1 MNIDGSGKENR
12 GTGNPKD
19 DGVKTLQ
26 QEIAKMAKQFE
37 AALPKAITPERMM
50 RIVLTAIRK
59 QPDLALCPPESFF
72 GAVLTALQLG
82 LEINTPLGQCYIISY
97 NREISFQMG
106 YQGIIELAYRSNK
119 YKRIDAEVVYMGDKF
134 EYTYGLPSRLAHK
147 PCGKR
152 ENPTH
157 VYALYE
163 LVNGGGNFKVWTW
176 DAVINHAKTYSKSY
190 KASSSP
196 WTAKNPETVESMAKK
211 TLLINVLKYAPK
223 SVEIAQAITADDSD
237 IQARVVDDGSFSF
250 IDFEFRPNQIAP
262 PDETMKTPR
271 RQAPAAEKAARE
283 AAQADREEQAEPIP
297 AAKPKGTGTGKTQGL
312 FARDEEEAMEE
323 EYERHT
329 AGGVVPPD
337 FGN

>member
-1 MNIDGSGKENR
+1 MKTDGSDRENR
-12 GTGNPKD
+12 GAGNPKD
-19 DGVKTLQ
+19 DGVRTLQ

-106 YQGIIELAYRSNK
+106 YQGMIELAYRSNK

-134 EYTYGLPSRLAHK
+134 DCAYGLPARLAHK
-147 PCGKR
+147 PCGNRDK
-152 ENPTH
+152 PTH

-163 LVNGGGNFKVWTW
+163 LVNGGSNFKVWTW
-176 DAVINHAKTYSKSY
+176 EAVINHAKAYSKSY
-190 KASSSP
+190 KSSSSP
-196 WTAKNPETVESMAKK
+196 WTSKNQETVESMAKK

-223 SVEIAQAITADDSD
+223 SVEIAQAIAADDSD

-250 IDFEFRPNQIAP
+250 IDFEFRHNQIAP
-262 PDETMKTPR
+262 PDETLKAPR
-271 RQAPAAEKAARE
+271 QRTPAAEKAARE
-283 AAQADREEQAEPIP
+283 AAEADREEKAEPVP
-297 AAKPKGTGTGKTQGL
+297 AAKPQGAAQGKTKGL

-323 EYERHT
+323 QYERHT
-329 AGGVVPPD
+329 AGVTPPD
-337 FGN
+337 FN